1 MIAQE
6 ATTHRRSLADQAQER
21 TMLPAAEVHDHEHDL
36 DWVELAHIAIVA
48 ISAAAVWFE
57 SGSQPAASA

>member
-1 MIAQE
+1 
-6 ATTHRRSLADQAQER
+6 
-21 TMLPAAEVHDHEHDL
+21 MLPAAEDHDHEHDL